1 MRLLNQDMKCEQDL
15 NKQTRKRLNQKK
27 TEYKKIEQGFCGGET
42 MMLFHDPLKLPDY
55 PALNSLTFFVIKSSD
70 AIL

>member
-1 MRLLNQDMKCEQDL
+1 MRLLNKDMKCEQDL

-27 TEYKKIEQGFCGGET
+27 KKIQKIEQGFCGVET

-55 PALNSLTFFVIKSSD
+55 PALNSSTVFCY
-70 AIL
+70 

>member
-1 MRLLNQDMKCEQDL
+1 
-15 NKQTRKRLNQKK
+15 
-27 TEYKKIEQGFCGGET
+27 